1 MVEPSTKVPGSI
13 FTTKKEPEGPCTH
26 YHQNMGGVYGAITN
40 QKNAC
45 FYVSIIESILVVSV
59 KIK

>member
-1 MVEPSTKVPGSI
+1 MPGPI
-13 FTTKKEPEGPCTH
+13 FCSKKEPEGPFTD

-40 QKNAC
+40 QRML
-45 FYVSIIESILVVSV
+45 VSMFLIIESILVDSV

>member
-13 FTTKKEPEGPCTH
+13 FYNKKEPEGPFTH

-45 FYVSIIESILVVSV
+45 FYVSIIESILVDSV
-59 KIK
+59 KIE